1 MSPNQTEC
9 KAFCFMY
16 KTDGFDQTIMF
27 ADATIDV
34 VVSRFAGFMVGNTFS
49 PGIVAAALRLAAD
62 ELERK

>member
-1 MSPNQTEC
+1 
-9 KAFCFMY
+9 MY